1 MEQHKARIKQI
12 QMQMQEITL
21 PPSPD
26 DADRDAWLRQVSDA
40 LDDVTFT
47 YQALVLTQTENEVVI
62 RKLPED
68 YE

>member
-1 MEQHKARIKQI
+1 MEQTKLRTKQI
-12 QMQMQEITL
+12 DLQEIIL

-47 YQALVLTQTENEVVI
+47 YQALVLTQTENEIVI
-62 RKLPED
+62 RRLPED
-68 YE
+68 YEY

>member
-12 QMQMQEITL
+12 QMQEITL